1 VLYYSYLTMSP
12 PTSNNW
18 TNLAL
23 LRLNAFG
30 VGING
35 FYLAIDTVVLPVL
48 VLILAPEALKN
59 TYLAALGLS
68 GLLVAGVIQVIVGRL
83 SDRTRSPLGRRVPY
97 LLGGSVLICLGMV
110 KNNACARRVLPRQC
124 CQPGPTVINWVF
136 YFITVSR

>member
-1 VLYYSYLTMSP
+1 MSP

-48 VLILAPEALKN
+48 ILILAPEALKN
-59 TYLAALGLS
+59 TYLAGLGLS
-68 GLLVAGVIQVIVGRL
+68 GLLVAGVMQVIVGRL
-83 SDRTRSPLGRRVPY
+83 SDRTQSPLGRRVP
-97 LLGGSVLICLGMV
+97 
-110 KNNACARRVLPRQC
+110 
-124 CQPGPTVINWVF
+124 
-136 YFITVSR
+136 